1 MSSRESSLGAW
12 ADSIPRV
19 DGWDINSN
27 WKDEP
32 LVIKPPLTPDEVAHQ
47 YKQIGKLFLMGLA
60 PILVAAGL
68 IAKDWH
74 ILQGERT
81 IGTIV
86 DLRGGRRP
94 VASFHVHGQKYL
106 VTSNYTNRSRIYGV
120 GDKVYVR
127 YCPDDPS
134 QAIMDSFLQYY
145 LYHTLLAGVGSVF
158 VLIAV
163 GSAICV
169 ARKSIRPAAATS

>member
-1 MSSRESSLGAW
+1 MLSREDSLGAW
-12 ADSIPRV
+12 ADRIPKV
-19 DGWDINSN
+19 DGWDLNSN

-32 LVIKPPLTPDEVAHQ
+32 LVIVPPLTPDEVAHA

-68 IAKDWH
+68 IAKDLH
-74 ILQGERT
+74 ILRGERT

-86 DLRGGRRP
+86 ELRGGRLP
-94 VASFHVHGQKYL
+94 VASFYVNGQKYL
-106 VTSNYTNRSRIYGV
+106 VTSSYTNRSRIYGV

-127 YCPDDPS
+127 YFPDDPS

-145 LYHTLLAGVGSVF
+145 LYHTLLAAVGSVF
-158 VLIAV
+158 VLIAI
-163 GSAICV
+163 GSAISV
-169 ARKSIRPAAATS
+169 TRKAPRRAPAT